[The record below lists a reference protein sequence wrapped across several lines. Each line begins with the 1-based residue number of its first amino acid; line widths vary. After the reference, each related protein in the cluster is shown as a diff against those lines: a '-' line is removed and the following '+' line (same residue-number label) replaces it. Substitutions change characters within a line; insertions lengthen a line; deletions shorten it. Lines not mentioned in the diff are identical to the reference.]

1 VLPTTI
7 VRSHA
12 LSDLSASAQNAVGSI
27 AKELLDNPLVTGSL
41 TRVLEL
47 RERAVAAQELTMSG
61 LNLPT
66 AADIERLTRR
76 VRSVAQRLEGVE
88 DALDRIE
95 HTDADARIE
104 ARLTAIE
111 AQLAEIAAALNAKAA

>member
-7 VRSHA
+7 VRSHV
-12 LSDLSASAQNAVGSI
+12 LSDLSSSAQNAVGSI

-47 RERAVAAQELTMSG
+47 RERAVAAQELTLSG
-61 LNLPT
+61 LNLPS

-95 HTDADARIE
+95 HTDGNAKIE

-111 AQLAEIAAALNAKAA
+111 AQLAEIAAALNVKAA